1 MAQEQRWRTQ
11 ERRWVGVAEQKGKSG
26 RFRIYFYENDV
37 RRACRMM
44 LCGDNCENCI
54 SLMKKGRM
62 TCELCHAVLKALR
75 RRPEQVRVSGGSSF
89 GDSAAGGSS
98 SFMEAAKSRVT
109 AREEKANG
117 SSESTH

>member
-11 ERRWVGVAEQKGKSG
+11 ERRWVSVAVQEGKSG

-75 RRPEQVRVSGGSSF
+75 RRPEQVRVSVGPSF
-89 GDSAAGGSS
+89 GDSVAGGPSS
-98 SFMEAAKSRVT
+98 LMEAAKSRV
-109 AREEKANG
+109 AGKG
-117 SSESTH
+117 GES